1 MEANVVKVDLKL
13 PGRSFNPKN
22 KAQEALYGGKVTP
35 YLAGGAL
42 NKTEPKVLG
51 RQLIDLVRRGDL
63 NGQSALAE
71 FATAVA
77 NLHHR

>member
-1 MEANVVKVDLKL
+1 MEVNVKL
-13 PGRSFNPKN
+13 RRPFNPN
-22 KAQEALYGGKVTP
+22 PDKAQEALYGGKVTP

-42 NKTEPKVLG
+42 NKTDPKVLG
-51 RQLIDLVRRGDL
+51 RQLMDLVRRGDL

-71 FATAVA
+71 FAAAIA

>member
-1 MEANVVKVDLKL
+1 MEVEVKL
-13 PGRSFNPKN
+13 RSKFNPN
-22 KAQEALYGGKVTP
+22 PDKAQEALYGGKVTP

-42 NKTEPKVLG
+42 HKTDPVKLG

-71 FATAVA
+71 FAAAVA
-77 NLHHR
+77 TVERHK

>member
-1 MEANVVKVDLKL
+1 MEVNVKL
-13 PGRSFNPKN
+13 RRPFNPNPN

-42 NKTEPKVLG
+42 NKTDPVKLG
-51 RQLIDLVRRGDL
+51 RQLVDLVRSGQL

-71 FATAVA
+71 FASAVA